1 MTPVWS
7 SPSGLWN
14 NPGRGKDN
22 DDEKAIDGK
31 NKNKEMTDAQ
41 DGERI
46 GGDEDDDEES
56 KAKSEQSVNRGKR
69 SVSRK
74 WSLTLEKSL
83 SVGVERHKKDAKTVI
98 NLY

>member
-1 MTPVWS
+1 
-7 SPSGLWN
+7 
-14 NPGRGKDN
+14 
-22 DDEKAIDGK
+22 
-31 NKNKEMTDAQ
+31 MTDAQ

-83 SVGVERHKKDAKTVI
+83 SVGVERHKKDAKTVM